1 MNIIKPFHFH
11 FKSKNDKS
19 TENYENKKAA
29 RTARKKRSKLIIDP
43 LVMYFSENFN
53 VVGISGVNV
62 CPVLK
67 IGFHVPVV
75 VLKLK

>member
-1 MNIIKPFHFH
+1 MPVMSCSETLVNQYLEYFGIAILK
-11 FKSKNDKS
+11 
-19 TENYENKKAA
+19 
-29 RTARKKRSKLIIDP
+29 TARKKRSKLSIDP

-53 VVGISGVNV
+53 VVWISGVNV
-62 CPVLK
+62 CPVFK